1 MTSWMISGNA
11 SHRLS
16 AESSAIVSANKN
28 DAQVAG
34 HPTGSTSNEPM
45 DIESNDLQGVRDAM
59 RTALLGSRRIILIR
73 G

>member
-34 HPTGSTSNEPM
+34 RPTGSTSNEPM

-59 RTALLGSRRIILIR
+59 RTAFSDRVALY
-73 G
+73 